1 MDNLISL
8 TCPSCGSALEADSS
22 KITTKCKFCQTE
34 ILIRDFVTERR
45 VDKSDRLS
53 SLQALADNAVKNQ
66 DYKKAYGF
74 FEEICKLEPTKEN
87 LAYLNFYGYAAGK
100 IEYLEPLLSDLYVF
114 DPQQHRNLVARLRTI
129 ISKKKYDAIM
139 ANSLTPQQ
147 ANEKYNPIICELDK
161 EFNKLRTKK
170 CHCGATLEYNEDI
183 CPKCGSS
190 YSEHRRQVLE
200 ENNAKR
206 KAKRAKIIK
215 LSLIIGIP
223 VIIIV
228 SVISI
233 VTNNQRVN
241 KIQTAIQN
249 KEFSVAEELLDDYKH
264 YNSKLPEVY
273 KLYADLYLAENNPQK
288 AVTVLEEGLKKVS
301 SGKENLQ
308 EKIDAIKSEYHI
320 E

>member
-8 TCPSCGSALEADSS
+8 ICPSCGSALEVDSS
-22 KITTKCKFCQTE
+22 KITTKCKFCQAE

-66 DYKKAYGF
+66 HYEKAYGYY
-74 FEEICKLEPTKEN
+74 EEICKLEPTKEN
-87 LAYLNFYGYAAGK
+87 LAYMNFYGYASGN
-100 IEYLEPLLSDLYVF
+100 IEYIEPLLTDLYIF
-114 DPQQHRNLVARLRTI
+114 EPNQHRCLVDRLRTI
-129 ISKKKYDAIM
+129 LQKKKSDELRHGSIT
-139 ANSLTPQQ
+139 LEQ
-147 ANEKYNPIICELDK
+147 ATKKYNPIILSLNK
-161 EFNKLRTKK
+161 EYNKLKTKK

-228 SVISI
+228 SVINI

-264 YNSKLPEVY
+264 YNSTLPEVY
-273 KLYADLYLAENNPQK
+273 RLYADLYLAENNPEK

-301 SGKENLQ
+301 SGKETLQ

>member
-1 MDNLISL
+1 MQFLLLMYRHLHHYLI
-8 TCPSCGSALEADSS
+8 A
-22 KITTKCKFCQTE
+22 
-34 ILIRDFVTERR
+34 
-45 VDKSDRLS
+45 
-53 SLQALADNAVKNQ
+53 
-66 DYKKAYGF
+66 
-74 FEEICKLEPTKEN
+74 
-87 LAYLNFYGYAAGK
+87 
-100 IEYLEPLLSDLYVF
+100 LSDLYVF

-139 ANSLTPQQ
+139 ADSLTPQQ
-147 ANEKYNPIICELDK
+147 ANEKYNPIIYELAK

-228 SVISI
+228 SVIGI

-249 KEFSVAEELLDDYKH
+249 KEFSVAEEL
-264 YNSKLPEVY
+264 
-273 KLYADLYLAENNPQK
+273 
-288 AVTVLEEGLKKVS
+288 
-301 SGKENLQ
+301 
-308 EKIDAIKSEYHI
+308 
-320 E
+320 